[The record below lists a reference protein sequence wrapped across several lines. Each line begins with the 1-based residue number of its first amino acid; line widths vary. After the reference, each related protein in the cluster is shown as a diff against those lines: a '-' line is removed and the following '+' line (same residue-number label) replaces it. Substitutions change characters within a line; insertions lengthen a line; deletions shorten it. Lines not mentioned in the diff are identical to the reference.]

1 MKTIKK
7 TKKTAKKFNPAF
19 VVDLTDIEGPED
31 VTIEF
36 IAAKVR
42 AGISITNKEFMYTL
56 GYGAAT
62 ALEAVE
68 NFYFDHTTCIEDDK
82 LAKKLLK
89 EIKKAIKRRTP
100 WYKRFWN
107 WITRKK

>member
-7 TKKTAKKFNPAF
+7 TKKTNKKFNPAF

-42 AGISITNKEFMYTL
+42 ADIPITNKEFMYTL
-56 GYGAAT
+56 SYGAAT
-62 ALEAVE
+62 ALEAME

-82 LAKKLLK
+82 LAEKLLK
-89 EIKKAIKRRTP
+89 EIKKSITKKTP

>member
-1 MKTIKK
+1 MKKN
-7 TKKTAKKFNPAF
+7 TKKTVKPTY

-42 AGISITNKEFMYTL
+42 AGISITDKEFMYTL
-56 GYGAAT
+56 GYGAIT
-62 ALEAVE
+62 AFEAVE
-68 NFYFDHTTCIEDDK
+68 NFYFNHTTCIEDDK
-82 LAKKLLK
+82 LAEKLLK
-89 EIKKAIKRRTP
+89 EIKKSITKKTP